1 MHRRLAVTLS
11 LAALALGLGSVMPPA
26 GPASAQTAGA
36 GAASAPEAFHMT
48 LVGHAD
54 MSSGGEGFAMK
65 LTRDGRRVLYVAH
78 ESGPHCFTVF
88 DVTDPARPRTL
99 RVVDTVSPDVRCN
112 SLDVSGNVLAVAA
125 ETKEQGQPG
134 GGFRLYALDDPTSP
148 RFVSYFDASG
158 PHSRGAHH
166 VWLSSE
172 RLAHITSGSAD
183 FVPKRTSDDE
193 FYRIIDISDT
203 AHPKEIGRWWYPG
216 QRAGDAETPN
226 EIPMPDESNQGIRPH
241 NIDVF
246 PSRPDRAY
254 LGYIDGGLVILDIGD
269 PAHPKTLSIVRYVGP
284 FTHTVF
290 PLLDRNLAFVSE
302 EAVLDGCADAP
313 KRMTVWDISDETKP
327 RLLDAVPYAQN
338 SAALCK
344 AGGRFG
350 PHNIYEDKPYG
361 PTFRSSRYM
370 ITSWFGGG
378 VRVYDVAD
386 PLHPIEAAYYVP
398 AAPADSPK
406 HAIQINDVFVDD
418 RGVVYACDRFTGGL
432 FILRS
437 DVLTSK

>member
-1 MHRRLAVTLS
+1 MHRRFAFRLS
-11 LAALALGLGSVMPPA
+11 FALAMATAFAAPPA
-26 GPASAQTAGA
+26 AGLAQFAPA
-36 GAASAPEAFHMT
+36 AFHMT

-65 LTRDGRRVLYVAH
+65 LTRDGRRILYVAH
-78 ESGPHCFTVF
+78 ESPPHCFSIF
-88 DVTDPARPRTL
+88 DVTDPAHPRTL
-99 RVVDTVSPDVRCN
+99 RVVDTVAPNVRCN

-134 GGFRLYALDDPTSP
+134 GGFRLYALDDPTAP

-158 PHSRGAHH
+158 PHSRGTHH
-166 VWLSSE
+166 VWLSSDKV
-172 RLAHITSGSAD
+172 AHITSGAAD
-183 FVPKRTSDDE
+183 FTPNRKEDDE
-193 FYRIIDISDT
+193 FYRIVDISDL

-216 QRAGDAETPN
+216 QRAGDAAPAPN
-226 EIPMPDESNQGIRPH
+226 EIPMPDESSQGVRPH

-246 PSRPDRAY
+246 PSHPNRAY
-254 LGYIDGGLVILDIGD
+254 LGYIDGGLVILDITD
-269 PAHPKTLSIVRYVGP
+269 PAHPKTISIVRYVGP

-290 PLLDRNLAFVSE
+290 PLFDRNVAFVSE
-302 EAVLDGCADAP
+302 EAVDDACADAP
-313 KRMTVWDISDETKP
+313 KRMTVWDIADETKP
-327 RLLDAVPYAQN
+327 RLIDAVPYAQN

-370 ITSWFGGG
+370 VTSWFGGG
-378 VRVYDVAD
+378 VRIFDIAD
-386 PLHPIEAAYYVP
+386 PEHPVEAAYYVP

-418 RGVVYACDRFTGGL
+418 RGYVYACDRFTGGL

-437 DVLTSK
+437 DVLTNAKSP

>member
-1 MHRRLAVTLS
+1 MDRRNTLAVRFGFG
-11 LAALALGLGSVMPPA
+11 LAALFAFVSMPCGAL
-26 GPASAQTAGA
+26 AQ
-36 GAASAPEAFHMT
+36 AAPQALHMT
-48 LVGHAD
+48 LVGHAN

-65 LTRDGRRVLYVAH
+65 LAAGGRRILYVAH
-78 ESGPHCFTVF
+78 ESAPHCFSIV
-88 DVTDPARPRTL
+88 DVTNPAQPKTL
-99 RVVDTVSPDVRCN
+99 RVVDTVSPSVRCN
-112 SLDVSGNVLAVAA
+112 SLDVFGNVLAVAA

-134 GGFRLYALDDPTSP
+134 GGFRLYALDDPAAP
-148 RFVSYFDASG
+148 RLVSYFDASG

-172 RLAHITSGSAD
+172 RLAHVTSGAAD
-183 FVPKRTSDDE
+183 FTPNRKSDDQ
-193 FYRIIDISDT
+193 FYRIVDIGDL
-203 AHPKEIGRWWYPG
+203 AHPHEIGRWWYPG
-216 QRAGDAETPN
+216 QRAGDPEPPPN
-226 EIPMPDESNQGIRPH
+226 EIPMPDESSQGVRPH

-246 PSRPDRAY
+246 PSHPKRAY
-254 LGYIDGGLVILDIGD
+254 VGYIDGGLVILDISD
-269 PAHPKTLSIVRYVGP
+269 PAHPRTLSIVRYVGP

-290 PLLDRNLAFVSE
+290 PIFSRNLAFVSE
-302 EAVLDGCADAP
+302 EAVQDACADAP

-327 RLLDAVPYAQN
+327 RLVDAVPYAAD
-338 SAALCK
+338 SVVLCK
-344 AGGRFG
+344 AGGRYG

-361 PTFRSSRYM
+361 PTFKSDRYM

-378 VRVYDVAD
+378 VRVFDLVD
-386 PLHPIEAAYYVP
+386 PQHPVEAAYYVP

-418 RGVVYACDRFTGGL
+418 RGIIYACDRFTGGL

>member
-1 MHRRLAVTLS
+1 MVRSIGRSSLLFAAGCAVS
-11 LAALALGLGSVMPPA
+11 LAGTRAPA
-26 GPASAQTAGA
+26 VAQTAPA
-36 GAASAPEAFHMT
+36 AFHMT

-54 MSSGGEGFAMK
+54 MQSGGEGFAMK
-65 LTRDGRRVLYVAH
+65 LGPGGRRFLYVAH

-88 DVTDPARPRTL
+88 DVTEPSRPQTL
-99 RVVDTVSPDVRCN
+99 RTIETVSPDVRCN

-125 ETKEQGQPG
+125 ETKQQGQPG
-134 GGFRLYALDDPTSP
+134 GGFRLYALDDPASP

-172 RLAHITSGSAD
+172 RIAHITSGAAD
-183 FVPKRTSDDE
+183 FTPNRASDDQ
-193 FYRIIDISDT
+193 FYRIVDIGDV

-216 QRAGDAETPN
+216 QRAGDPQPPPG
-226 EIPMPDESNQGIRPH
+226 EIPMPDESSQGVRPH

-246 PSRPDRAY
+246 ASHPNRAY
-254 LGYIDGGLVILDIGD
+254 LGYIDGGLVILDISD
-269 PAHPKTLSIVRYVGP
+269 PTHPRTISIVRYVGP

-290 PLLDRNLAFVSE
+290 PMFARNLAFVSE
-302 EAVLDGCADAP
+302 EAVQDACADAP
-313 KRMTVWDISDETKP
+313 KRMTVWDIADETKP
-327 RLLDAVPYAQN
+327 RLIAAAPYAQN

-344 AGGRFG
+344 AGGRYG
-350 PHNIYEDKPYG
+350 PHNIYENKPYG
-361 PTFRSSRYM
+361 PTFKSDRYM
-370 ITSWFGGG
+370 ITTWFGGG
-378 VRVYDVAD
+378 VRVFDIAD
-386 PLHPIEAAYYVP
+386 PQHPIEAAYYVP

-418 RGVVYACDRFTGGL
+418 RGIIYACDRFTGGL

-437 DVLTSK
+437 EVLSP